1 MVKKTKVSDEDIE
14 AAMAE
19 VYENHRSELYEIIYE
34 YVDEEELNEDFL
46 AQLMLDLAVST
57 RLNAY
62 AAEADNPTVEG
73 VKAELDKFAAEMNDL
88 VVEAKREAG
97 NFVQALADE
106 RERIADEID
115 EDDD

>member
-1 MVKKTKVSDEDIE
+1 MVKKTQVTDEEIE

-46 AQLMLDLAVST
+46 AQPMLDLAVST

-62 AAEADNPTVEG
+62 AAEAEHPTAEG
-73 VKAELDKFAAEMNDL
+73 VVSELDKFAAEMNDL

-97 NFVQALADE
+97 AFVEALLEERARAD
-106 RERIADEID
+106 D
-115 EDDD
+115 EDDDD